1 MYIITM
7 IILYVSVYNLFINIY
22 QKLNIS
28 ACEATVLL
36 YSFLSK
42 ELNDYRV
49 LSVLKSVI
57 TRYHTL

>member
-1 MYIITM
+1 M

-28 ACEATVLL
+28 VYEATILL

-49 LSVLKSVI
+49 LSVYKSVI